1 MRSRQQRLCGALPGL
16 LVVLAALVGGACASL
31 PAEPRNAV
39 VREQPWGI
47 ATGESAADVDRLCE
61 VVGRTL
67 PVLGGVPGFEPR
79 PLRIHMVD
87 ELGRRWAGLTVFA
100 ENGDSYVLI
109 EKSTSHLESIVAH
122 ELVHYYFRESNRR
135 FPQLV
140 QEGICEELSHRVFEN
155 EGARNV
161 RCVSAALSYLRRYT
175 LEVDLS
181 EPSAI
186 LGFYYLDVPDIDVAL
201 QLNAREYL
209 AADDR
214 AIDAFYG
221 LGWMIVANIG
231 YEELYGLAERLG
243 AEGDAS
249 VPPEA
254 ILAAAELDPSDYDS
268 IHRGFARLFGLR
280 NAGAEV
286 PIRIRL
292 SD

>member
-1 MRSRQQRLCGALPGL
+1 MRLPLRTLLLQLLALAWFC
-16 LVVLAALVGGACASL
+16 LASCASL
-31 PAEPRNAV
+31 PPEPRNPFELE
-39 VREQPWGI
+39 RDWGI
-47 ATGESAADVDRLCE
+47 ATAATQAQTERLAR
-61 VVGRTL
+61 VVEETL
-67 PVLGGVPGFEPR
+67 PVLRRLPGFEPR
-79 PLRIHMVD
+79 PLKIHMVS
-87 ELGRRWAGLTVFA
+87 ELGRRWAGLTVFTDS
-100 ENGDSYVLI
+100 GSSYVLI
-109 EKSTSHLESIVAH
+109 EESTSHFESIVAH
-122 ELVHYYFRESNRR
+122 ELVHYFFRESNRR

-140 QEGICEELSHRVFEN
+140 QEGICEELSHRVFAN

-186 LGFYYLDVPDIDVAL
+186 LGFYYEDVPDIDDAL
-201 QLNAREYL
+201 RLNAREYL

-214 AIDAFYG
+214 SIDAFYG
-221 LGWMIVANIG
+221 LGWMIVASIG
-231 YEELYGLAERLG
+231 YEELHDLAERLG
-243 AEGDAS
+243 ASGDRS

-254 ILAAAELDPSDYDS
+254 ILMAAELDPSDYAS

-280 NAGAEV
+280 SPDDDV

>member
-1 MRSRQQRLCGALPGL
+1 MFPHAQRWPRIALGALL
-16 LVVLAALVGGACASL
+16 LAGVAACASL
-31 PAEPRNAV
+31 PEEPSNTV
-39 VREQPWGI
+39 TRETEWGI
-47 ATGESAADVDRLCE
+47 ATGANPADVARLCD
-61 VVGRTL
+61 VVDRALPTL
-67 PVLGGVPGFEPR
+67 SRLPGFEPR
-79 PLRIHMVD
+79 PLRVHMVE

-109 EKSTSHLESIVAH
+109 ERSTSHLESIVAH

-186 LGFYYLDVPDIDVAL
+186 LGFYYLDVPDIDEAL
-201 QLNAREYL
+201 ELNAREYL

-231 YEELYGLAERLG
+231 YEELHSLAERLG
-243 AEGDAS
+243 AEGDNS
-249 VPPEA
+249 VPPDA
-254 ILAAAELDPSDYDS
+254 ILAAAELDPDDYDS

-280 NAGAEV
+280 TATAEV